1 MFKRDPKGRFSSREQ
16 SFFFFWKNLYWRFH
30 SGRSSTEEMNNKTYS
45 SLMEHQ
51 QQKPVEVMTDPLS
64 NKTWWMFKGEFY
76 WEDEQFSVKEV
87 TILILDNLKQRKKR
101 VERAAARI
109 NQGNSRLTRRRE
121 PIPDPVKVN
130 VWQRDRGRC
139 VKCGSQ
145 EALEFDHIIPLSKGG
160 GNTTRNIQLLCE
172 KCNREK
178 AGNLA

>member
-16 SFFFFWKNLYWRFH
+16 GSFFWKKLYWRFH
-30 SGRSSTEEMNNKTYS
+30 SGRSQTEEMDNKTYS
-45 SLMEHQ
+45 SLMERQ

-76 WEDEQFSVKEV
+76 WEDEQFSVREV
-87 TILILDNLKQRKKR
+87 AILIIDNLKQRKKR

-109 NQGNSRLTRRRE
+109 NQGNSRLTRRRQ
-121 PIPDPVKVN
+121 PIPDTVKVN

-145 EALEFDHIIPLSKGG
+145 ETLEFDHIIPLSKGG

>member
-16 SFFFFWKNLYWRFH
+16 GSFFWKRLYWRFH
-30 SGRSSTEEMNNKTYS
+30 SGRSYAEEMDNKTYS
-45 SLMEHQ
+45 SLMERQ
-51 QQKPVEVMTDPLS
+51 QQRPVTVMTDPLS

-76 WEDEQFSVKEV
+76 WEDEQFSVREV
-87 TILILDNLKQRKKR
+87 AILIIDNLKQRKKR

-109 NQGNSRLTRRRE
+109 NQGNSRLTRRRQ
-121 PIPDPVKVN
+121 PIPDDVKVN

-145 EALEFDHIIPLSKGG
+145 ETLEFDHIIPLSKGG

>member
-16 SFFFFWKNLYWRFH
+16 SVFFFWKDLYWRFH
-30 SGRSSTEEMNNKTYS
+30 SGRSSTEEMDNKTYS

-51 QQKPVEVMTDPLS
+51 LQKPVEVMTDPLS

-76 WEDEQFSVKEV
+76 WEDEQFSVREV
-87 TILILDNLKQRKKR
+87 AILIIDNLKQRKKR

-109 NQGNSRLTRRRE
+109 NQGNSRLTRRRQ
-121 PIPDPVKVN
+121 PIPDTVKVN

-145 EALEFDHIIPLSKGG
+145 ETLEFDHVIPLSKGG